1 MANADLVTFAEAKKL
16 RVYPMLLAQFLGVVH
31 EIRPEFLNRQ
41 NLAAA
46 FFAGGHFA
54 PALVSLGSYSGNSQR
69 IVDAYPGR
77 MILVNIEPNFDVRV
91 AAATGELFRFGSTDA
106 AGDGSSG
113 QAPVSPPAAVG
124 M

>member
-1 MANADLVTFAEAKKL
+1 MPESIVWTQRSPDRTESRRRTRKKERKGQWLCLANADLVTFAEAKKL

-77 MILVNIEPNFDVRV
+77 MILVN
-91 AAATGELFRFGSTDA
+91 
-106 AGDGSSG
+106 
-113 QAPVSPPAAVG
+113 
-124 M
+124 